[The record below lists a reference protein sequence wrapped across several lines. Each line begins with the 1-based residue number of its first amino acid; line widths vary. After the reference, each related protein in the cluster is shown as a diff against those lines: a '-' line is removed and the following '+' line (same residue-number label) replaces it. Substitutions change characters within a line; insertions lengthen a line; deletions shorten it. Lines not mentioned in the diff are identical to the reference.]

1 MQLFLYNF
9 IDMTKAEAKER
20 IAKLRDAIN
29 EYRYQYHVLDSLE
42 ISESALDAL
51 KHELKMLEDEYP
63 DLITADSPTQRVAG
77 KALEKFSKITH
88 ATPMLSIEDVFS
100 FDELREWENRIKK
113 VGAHESI
120 DYYAMVKVDGLAMSL
135 VYQDGVLVS
144 AATRGDGA
152 IGEDVTHNVRTIESV
167 PLKLRIPSPYQGGGK
182 REVKGRIEVRGEVYM
197 PKKGF
202 EALNKAQAEKGEPL
216 FANPRN
222 VSAGS
227 IRQLDPAI
235 AASRPLAFFAWRLID
250 GVASTTQS
258 DGMETLRA
266 LGFNTPPGEACTD
279 VVAIEKFFNRIAKQR
294 EKLDFWI
301 DGVVIRV
308 NNNRMFDQ
316 LGVVGKTPRG
326 IAAWK
331 FPPEESTTKVLSV
344 DWFVGRTGALTP
356 VATVDATFIAG
367 TTVTH
372 ATLHNADEIQRLGLK
387 IGDTVILTKAG
398 DIIPKITN
406 VLTQL
411 RTGKEVSIVFPVVC
425 PMCGSAVTRREGEV
439 ALVCTN
445 KECFAQE
452 QEHLLHAA
460 RAFAIDGL
468 GDKVIEKLF
477 TLGLI
482 RIPPDIFKLTVDDL
496 KDLEGFGAI
505 SAKKLVDEI
514 ARRTTI
520 DLDAFI
526 VALGMR
532 HVGSETAFALS
543 IGFGS
548 IEAIATASKEELL
561 NVPDIGE
568 TVAQSILDFFQSD
581 YGKRITGAYREAGVT
596 IRKAKAIKRV
606 LDGQTFVLTGTLE
619 TLGRDEA
626 KEKIRLLGGAVSG
639 SVSKKTSYVVAG
651 AEAGSK
657 LTDAQKLGIP
667 VLSEAEFLRIIA

>member
-1 MQLFLYNF
+1 
-9 IDMTKAEAKER
+9 MTKLEATLR

-42 ISESALDAL
+42 ISEAALDAL

-63 DLITADSPTQRVAG
+63 DLITPDSPTQRVAG
-77 KALEKFSKITH
+77 TALDKFSKITH
-88 ATPMLSIEDVFS
+88 KFPMLSIEDVFS

-113 VGAHESI
+113 IGGHDEV

-135 VYQDGVLVS
+135 VYEDGVLIS

-152 IGEDVTHNVRTIESV
+152 VGEDVTHNIRTIETV
-167 PLKLRIPSPYQGGGK
+167 PLKLRSISGIDLA
-182 REVKGRIEVRGEVYM
+182 GRVEIRGEVYM
-197 PKKGF
+197 PKSGF
-202 EALNKAQAEKGEPL
+202 EKLNREQKQKGLEA

-235 AASRPLAFFAWRLID
+235 AASRPLAFFAWRLQEGID
-250 GVASTTQS
+250 ITTQ
-258 DGMETLRA
+258 DEGMTMLQK
-266 LGFNTPPGEACTD
+266 LGFVTPPGEHCKTVGD
-279 VVAIEKFFNRIAKQR
+279 VRAFFDTLAKRR

-308 NNNRMFDQ
+308 NDNRTFAR

-356 VATVDATFIAG
+356 VATVEATFIAG

-372 ATLHNADEIQRLGLK
+372 ATLHNADEIERLGLK

-398 DIIPKITN
+398 DIIPKITK
-406 VLTQL
+406 VLDQL
-411 RTGKEVSIVFPVVC
+411 RTGKEQEIDIPTKC
-425 PMCGSAVTRREGEV
+425 PMCGADVIRRAGEV
-439 ALVCTN
+439 ALVCSNTQ
-445 KECFAQE
+445 CFAQE
-452 QEHLLHAA
+452 REHLLHAA

-477 TLGLI
+477 NAHII
-482 RIPPDIFKLTVDDL
+482 RIPPDLFALTIDDL
-496 KDLEGFGAI
+496 RNLEGFGDI

-514 ARRTTI
+514 ARRKTI
-520 DLDAFI
+520 DLDQFI
-526 VALGMR
+526 VALGIR
-532 HVGSETAFALS
+532 HVGEETAFALS
-543 IGFGS
+543 LAFGS
-548 IEAIATASKEELL
+548 IDALAAASISDLTD
-561 NVPDIGE
+561 VPDVGE
-568 TVAQSILDFFQSD
+568 TVARSIVDFFQTD
-581 YGKRITGAYREAGVT
+581 YGKEIIEAYRKVGVE
-596 IRKAKAIKRV
+596 IAKAKAVKRV
-606 LDGQTFVLTGTLE
+606 LDGKTFVLTGTME
-619 TLGRDEA
+619 SLGRDEA

-639 SVSKKTSYVVAG
+639 SVSKKTTYVVAG
-651 AEAGSK
+651 EAAGSK
-657 LTDAQKLGIP
+657 LADAQKLGVP
-667 VLSEAEFLRIIA
+667 VLSEKEFLDMIAQ

>member
-1 MQLFLYNF
+1 
-9 IDMTKAEAKER
+9 MTKSEAKER
-20 IAKLRDAIN
+20 IAKLREAIN
-29 EYRYQYHVLDSLE
+29 EYRYQYHVLDNLE

-51 KHELKMLEDEYP
+51 KHELKLLEDEYP
-63 DLITADSPTQRVAG
+63 DLITSDSPTQRVAG
-77 KALEKFSKITH
+77 TALAKFSKITH
-88 ATPMLSIEDVFS
+88 VTPMLSIEDVFT
-100 FDELREWENRIKK
+100 FDELREWETRMKK
-113 VGAHESI
+113 VGAHAAL

-135 VYQDGVLVS
+135 VYQDGVFVS

-152 IGEDVTHNVRTIESV
+152 VGEDVTHNVRTIESV
-167 PLKLRIPSPYQGGGK
+167 PLKLRSINGVDTS
-182 REVKGRIEVRGEVYM
+182 GRVEVRGEVYM

-202 EALNKAQAEKGEPL
+202 EALNKAQAKKGEPL

-227 IRQLDPAI
+227 IRQLDPAV
-235 AASRPLAFFAWRLID
+235 AASRPLAFFAWRLVD
-250 GVASTTQS
+250 GITSTTQAE
-258 DGMETLRA
+258 GMETLRS
-266 LGFNTPPGEACTD
+266 LGFTTPPGEACAD
-279 VVAIEKFFNRIAKQR
+279 VASIQKFFDRIAKQR

-308 NNNRMFDQ
+308 NNNRIFDQ

-372 ATLHNADEIQRLGLK
+372 ATLHNADEIERLGLK

-398 DIIPKITN
+398 DIIPKITT

-411 RTGKEVSIVFPVVC
+411 RTGKEESIKLPTVC
-425 PMCGSAVTRREGEV
+425 PMCGSPVTRREGEV

-482 RIPPDIFKLTVDDL
+482 RIPPDIFKLTIDDL

-514 ARRTTI
+514 GRRTAI

-543 IGFGS
+543 TGFGS
-548 IEAIATASKEELL
+548 IEAIAAASKDELL

-581 YGKRITGAYREAGVT
+581 YGRRIIDAYRDAGVT

-606 LDGQTFVLTGTLE
+606 LDGKTFVLTGTLE
-619 TLGRDEA
+619 SLGRDEA

-667 VLSEAEFLRIIA
+667 VLSEAEFLRIIKV

>member
-1 MQLFLYNF
+1 
-9 IDMTKAEAKER
+9 MTKAEAKER
-20 IAKLRDAIN
+20 IAKLREAIN
-29 EYRYQYHVLDSLE
+29 EYRYQYHVLDNLE

-51 KHELKMLEDEYP
+51 KHELKTLEDQYP
-63 DLITADSPTQRVAG
+63 DLITPDSPTQRVAG
-77 KALEKFSKITH
+77 TALAKFSKITH
-88 ATPMLSIEDVFS
+88 ATPMLSIEDVFT

-113 VGAHESI
+113 IGAHEAV

-135 VYQDGVLVS
+135 VYQDGVFVS
-144 AATRGDGA
+144 AATRGDGLV
-152 IGEDVTHNVRTIESV
+152 GEDVTHNVRTIGSV
-167 PLKLRIPSPYQGGGK
+167 PLKLRSIKGVDTS
-182 REVKGRIEVRGEVYM
+182 GRIEVRGEVYM

-202 EALNKAQAEKGEPL
+202 EALNKAQAKKGEPL

-235 AASRPLAFFAWRLID
+235 AASRPLAFFAWRLVD
-250 GVASTTQS
+250 GITSTTQTE
-258 DGMETLRA
+258 GMETLRS
-266 LGFNTPPGEACTD
+266 LGFNTPPGEACAD
-279 VVAIEKFFNRIAKQR
+279 VASIQKFFDRIAKQR

-308 NNNRMFDQ
+308 NNNRIFDQ

-372 ATLHNADEIQRLGLK
+372 ATLHNADEIERLGLK

-406 VLTQL
+406 VITQL
-411 RTGKEVSIVFPVVC
+411 RTGKEESIKLPTIC
-425 PMCGSAVTRREGEV
+425 PMCGSPVTRREGEV

-482 RIPPDIFKLTVDDL
+482 RIPPDIFKLTIDDL
-496 KDLEGFGAI
+496 KGLEGFGAI
-505 SAKKLVDEI
+505 SAKKLIDEI
-514 ARRTTI
+514 GRRTTI

-526 VALGMR
+526 VALGIR

-548 IEAIATASKEELL
+548 IEAIAAASKDELL

-568 TVAQSILDFFQSD
+568 TVAQSILGFFQSE
-581 YGKRITGAYREAGVT
+581 YGQRIIDAYREAGVT
-596 IRKAKAIKRV
+596 INKAKAIKRV

-619 TLGRDEA
+619 SLGRDEA

-639 SVSKKTSYVVAG
+639 SVSKKTSFVVAG

-657 LTDAQKLGIP
+657 LADAQKLGVP
-667 VLSEAEFLRIIA
+667 VLSEVEFLRMIA

>member
-1 MQLFLYNF
+1 
-9 IDMTKAEAKER
+9 MTKAEAKVR

-42 ISESALDAL
+42 ISEAALDAL

-63 DLITADSPTQRVAG
+63 DLITPDSPTQRVAG
-77 KALEKFSKITH
+77 TALEKFQKITH
-88 ATPMLSIEDVFS
+88 KSPMLSIEDVFS

-113 VGAHESI
+113 VGGHDEI

-135 VYQDGVLVS
+135 VYEDGVLVS

-152 IGEDVTHNVRTIESV
+152 VGEDVTHNIRTIETV
-167 PLKLRIPSPYQGGGK
+167 PLKLRTPPPYEGGG
-182 REVKGRIEVRGEVYM
+182 RGEVKGRIEIRGEVYM
-197 PKKGF
+197 PKSGF
-202 EALNKAQAEKGEPL
+202 EKLNREQKKKGLEE

-235 AASRPLAFFAWRLID
+235 AASRPLAFFAWRLQEGID
-250 GVASTTQS
+250 VSNQVEGVEMLSK
-258 DGMETLRA
+258 
-266 LGFNTPPGEACTD
+266 LGFDTPPRKHCKTVED
-279 VVAIEKFFNRIAKQR
+279 VRAFFDQLARER

-308 NNNRMFDQ
+308 NDNRTFAR

-356 VATVDATFIAG
+356 VATVEATFIAG

-372 ATLHNADEIQRLGLK
+372 ATLHNADEIERLGLK

-398 DIIPKITN
+398 DIIPKITK
-406 VLTQL
+406 VLDQL
-411 RTGKEVSIVFPVVC
+411 RTGKEKKISIPTHC
-425 PMCGSAVTRREGEV
+425 PMCGADVIRRAGEV
-439 ALVCTN
+439 ALVCSN
-445 KECFAQE
+445 PQCFAQE
-452 QEHLLHAA
+452 REHLLHAA

-477 TLGLI
+477 NAHII
-482 RIPPDIFKLTVDDL
+482 RIPPDLFALTIDDL
-496 KDLEGFGAI
+496 KDLEGFGDI

-514 ARRTTI
+514 ARRKTI
-520 DLDAFI
+520 DLDQFI
-526 VALGMR
+526 VALGIR
-532 HVGSETAFALS
+532 HVGEETAFALS
-543 IGFGS
+543 LAFGS
-548 IEAIATASKEELL
+548 IDALASASISDLTD
-561 NVPDIGE
+561 VPDVGE
-568 TVAQSILDFFQSD
+568 TVAQSIVDFFQTD
-581 YGKRITGAYREAGVT
+581 YGKEIIEAYRNVGVV
-596 IRKAKAIKRV
+596 IAKAKAVKRV
-606 LDGQTFVLTGTLE
+606 LDGKTFVLTGTME
-619 TLGRDEA
+619 SLGRDEA

-639 SVSKKTSYVVAG
+639 SVSKKTTYVVAG
-651 AEAGSK
+651 EAPGSK
-657 LTDAQKLGIP
+657 LADAQKLGIP
-667 VLSEAEFLRIIA
+667 VLSEEEFLRMIA

>member
-1 MQLFLYNF
+1 
-9 IDMTKAEAKER
+9 MTKLEAKAR

-42 ISESALDAL
+42 ISEAALDAL

-63 DLITADSPTQRVAG
+63 DLITSDSPTQRVAG
-77 KALEKFSKITH
+77 TALEKFSKITH
-88 ATPMLSIEDVFS
+88 KSPMLSIEDVFS

-113 VGAHESI
+113 VGGHDEI

-135 VYQDGVLVS
+135 VYEDGVLVS

-152 IGEDVTHNVRTIESV
+152 VGEDVTHNIRTIETV
-167 PLKLRIPSPYQGGGK
+167 PLKLRGSHS
-182 REVKGRIEVRGEVYM
+182 GRIEVRGEVYM
-197 PKKGF
+197 SKFGFEKLNREQKKKGL
-202 EALNKAQAEKGEPL
+202 EE

-222 VSAGS
+222 VAAGS

-235 AASRPLAFFAWRLID
+235 AASRPLAFFAWRLQEGID
-250 GVASTTQS
+250 IETQEEGI
-258 DGMETLRA
+258 DALQK
-266 LGFNTPPGEACTD
+266 LGFVTPPGEYCKTVGD
-279 VVAIEKFFNRIAKQR
+279 VRAFFESLGKRR

-308 NNNRMFDQ
+308 NDNRTFAR

-372 ATLHNADEIQRLGLK
+372 ATLHNADEIERLGLK

-398 DIIPKITN
+398 DIIPKITK
-406 VLTQL
+406 VLDQL
-411 RTGKEVSIVFPVVC
+411 RTGKEKAIVLPIHC
-425 PMCGSAVTRREGEV
+425 PMCGADVIRRAGEV
-439 ALVCTN
+439 ALVCSN
-445 KECFAQE
+445 PQCFAQE
-452 QEHLLHAA
+452 REHLLHAA

-477 TLGLI
+477 NAHII
-482 RIPPDIFKLTVDDL
+482 RIPPDLFALTIDDL
-496 KDLEGFGAI
+496 KDLEGFGDI

-514 ARRTTI
+514 ARRKRI
-520 DLDAFI
+520 DLDQFI
-526 VALGMR
+526 VALGIR
-532 HVGSETAFALS
+532 HVGEETAFALS
-543 IGFGS
+543 LAFGS
-548 IEAIATASKEELL
+548 IDALAAASISDLTD
-561 NVPDIGE
+561 VPDVGE
-568 TVAQSILDFFQSD
+568 TVAQSIVDFFQTD
-581 YGKRITGAYREAGVT
+581 YGKEIIAAYRNVGVE
-596 IRKAKAIKRV
+596 IAKAKAVKRV
-606 LDGQTFVLTGTLE
+606 LEGKTFVLTGTME
-619 TLGRDEA
+619 SLGRDEA

-639 SVSKKTSYVVAG
+639 SVSKKTTFVVAG
-651 AEAGSK
+651 EAPGSK
-657 LTDAQKLGIP
+657 LTDAQKLGVP
-667 VLSEAEFLRIIA
+667 VLSEEEFLRMIA

>member
-1 MQLFLYNF
+1 
-9 IDMTKAEAKER
+9 MTKSEAKER
-20 IAKLRDAIN
+20 IAKLREAIN
-29 EYRYQYHVLDSLE
+29 EYRYQYHVLDNLE

-51 KHELKMLEDEYP
+51 KHELKLLEDEYP
-63 DLITADSPTQRVAG
+63 DLITPDSPTQRVAG
-77 KALEKFSKITH
+77 TALAKFSKITH
-88 ATPMLSIEDVFS
+88 VTPMLSIEDVFS

-113 VGAHESI
+113 IGAHETV

-135 VYQDGVLVS
+135 VYQDGVFVS

-152 IGEDVTHNVRTIESV
+152 VGEDVTHNVRTIESV
-167 PLKLRIPSPYQGGGK
+167 PLKLRSIPGVDTS
-182 REVKGRIEVRGEVYM
+182 GRIEVRGEVYM

-202 EALNKAQAEKGEPL
+202 EALNKAQAAKGEPL

-235 AASRPLAFFAWRLID
+235 AASRPLAFFAWRLVD
-250 GVASTTQS
+250 GIATTTQTE
-258 DGMETLRA
+258 GMEILRS
-266 LGFNTPPGEACTD
+266 LGFSTPPGEACAD
-279 VVAIEKFFNRIAKQR
+279 VTSIQKFFDRIARQR

-308 NNNRMFDQ
+308 NNNRIFDQ

-372 ATLHNADEIQRLGLK
+372 ATLHNADEIERLGLK

-398 DIIPKITN
+398 DIIPKITT
-406 VLTQL
+406 VITQL
-411 RTGKEVSIVFPVVC
+411 RTGKEESIKLPTIC
-425 PMCGSAVTRREGEV
+425 PMCGSLVARRDGEV

-482 RIPPDIFKLTVDDL
+482 RIPPDIFRLSIDDL

-505 SAKKLVDEI
+505 SAKKLIDEI
-514 ARRTTI
+514 GRRTAI

-548 IEAIATASKEELL
+548 IEAIASASKGELL

-581 YGKRITGAYREAGVT
+581 YGKRIIDAYREAGVT
-596 IRKAKAIKRV
+596 IHKAKAIKRV

-619 TLGRDEA
+619 SLGRDEA

-657 LTDAQKLGIP
+657 LTDAQKLGVP
-667 VLSEAEFLRIIA
+667 VLSEAEFLRMIA

>member
-1 MQLFLYNF
+1 
-9 IDMTKAEAKER
+9 MTKAEAKER
-20 IAKLRDAIN
+20 IAKLREAIN

-51 KHELKMLEDEYP
+51 KHELKMLEDEHP
-63 DLITADSPTQRVAG
+63 DLITPDSPTQRVAG
-77 KALEKFSKITH
+77 TALAKFSKITH
-88 ATPMLSIEDVFS
+88 VTPMLSIEDVFS

-113 VGAHESI
+113 IGAHDAI

-135 VYQDGVLVS
+135 VYQDGVFVS

-167 PLKLRIPSPYQGGGK
+167 PLKLRSIPGVDTS
-182 REVKGRIEVRGEVYM
+182 GRIEVRGEVYM

-202 EALNKAQAEKGEPL
+202 EALNKAQAKKGEPL

-235 AASRPLAFFAWRLID
+235 AASRPLAFFAWRLVD
-250 GVASTTQS
+250 GIASTTQAE
-258 DGMETLRA
+258 GMETLRS
-266 LGFNTPPGEACTD
+266 LGFNTPPGEACAD
-279 VVAIEKFFNRIAKQR
+279 VASIQKFFDRIAKQR

-308 NNNRMFDQ
+308 NNNRIFDQ

-372 ATLHNADEIQRLGLK
+372 ATLHNADEIERLGLK

-398 DIIPKITN
+398 DIIPKITS

-411 RTGKEVSIVFPVVC
+411 RTGKEEAIKLPTIC
-425 PMCGSAVTRREGEV
+425 PMCGSPVTRREGEV

-482 RIPPDIFKLTVDDL
+482 RIPPDIFKLTIDDL

-505 SAKKLVDEI
+505 SAKKLIEEI
-514 ARRTTI
+514 GRRTSI

-548 IEAIATASKEELL
+548 IEAIAKASKDELL
-561 NVPDIGE
+561 SVPDIGE

-581 YGKRITGAYREAGVT
+581 YGQRIIDAYREAGVT
-596 IRKAKAIKRV
+596 INKAKAIKRV

-619 TLGRDEA
+619 SLGRDEA

-657 LTDAQKLGIP
+657 LTDAQKLGVP
-667 VLSEAEFLRIIA
+667 VLSEAEFLRMIA